1 MIKVVLVDND
11 VLDLMQLK
19 QLLKVPLDCVV
30 KDFIYPRE
38 ALEYMEREGA
48 DILITDMKMP
58 HMDGISLIKNAKKL
72 LPQLHTIVIS
82 SYKDF

>member
-30 KDFIYPRE
+30 KDFIYPR
-38 ALEYMEREGA
+38 
-48 DILITDMKMP
+48 
-58 HMDGISLIKNAKKL
+58 
-72 LPQLHTIVIS
+72 
-82 SYKDF
+82 